1 MRYASMR
8 SLDISNG
15 ENVGVSL
22 FVQGCHFHCYNCFNS
37 NTWDFDSGKEWTEET
52 ENKFMELINR
62 PYIKRISILGGEPLA
77 DENVV
82 TINTLLTQI
91 KKDFSNKIIWIYSG
105 YTWEQI
111 FDNHQHVEV
120 LSINKNRQ
128 DVIFNSDILVDGR
141 FINSKKDITLK
152 WRGSSNQRV
161 IDIKKSIKE
170 NKIILYCD

>member
-77 DENVV
+77 DENVM

-120 LSINKNRQ
+120 SSINKNRQ

-161 IDIKKSIKE
+161 IDVKKSIKE

>member
-1 MRYASMR
+1 MKYASMR

-15 ENVGVSL
+15 ENIGVSL

-120 LSINKNRQ
+120 SSINKNRQ

>member
-15 ENVGVSL
+15 ENIGVSL

-120 LSINKNRQ
+120 SSINKNRQ

>member
-8 SLDISNG
+8 SLDVSNG
-15 ENVGVSL
+15 ENIGVSL

-120 LSINKNRQ
+120 SSINKNRQ

-141 FINSKKDITLK
+141 FINSKKDIMLK

>member
-1 MRYASMR
+1 MR

-15 ENVGVSL
+15 ENIGVSL

-120 LSINKNRQ
+120 SSINKNRQ

>member
-1 MRYASMR
+1 MR
-8 SLDISNG
+8 SLDVSNG
-15 ENVGVSL
+15 ENIGVSL

-120 LSINKNRQ
+120 SSINKNRQ

-141 FINSKKDITLK
+141 FINSKKDIMLK

>member
-1 MRYASMR
+1 MR

-15 ENVGVSL
+15 ENIGVSL
-22 FVQGCHFHCYNCFNS
+22 FVQGCHFHCDNCFNLE
-37 NTWDFDSGKEWTEET
+37 TWDFNAGKEWTKEI

-62 PYIKRISILGGEPLA
+62 PYIKRVSILGGEPLA

-82 TINTLLTQI
+82 TINKLLQKI
-91 KKDFSNKIIWIYSG
+91 KNDFPNKIIWIYSG

-111 FDNHQHVEV
+111 FDNNQYIEE
-120 LSINKNRQ
+120 LNINKNRQ
-128 DVIFNSDILVDGR
+128 EVIFNADILVDGR
-141 FINSKKDITLK
+141 FINSQKDISLK

-161 IDIKKSIKE
+161 IDVKKSIKE

>member
-1 MRYASMR
+1 MR

-15 ENVGVSL
+15 ENIGVSL

-91 KKDFSNKIIWIYSG
+91 KKDFPNKIIWIYSG

-120 LSINKNRQ
+120 SSINKNRQ